1 MTNWA
6 WLKPEL
12 DRLHEQRL
20 FRRVREVTSL
30 PEAWCLVEG
39 RRLRNFA
46 GNDYLNLSHDPRVI
60 EAACVAAQEAGTGST
75 ASALV
80 CGRTPWHAALET
92 QLAQFK
98 GEEAAILFPTGY
110 AANLGTLAALAGT
123 EDIVLCD
130 RLNHASLVDGCRLS
144 GAKFRVYRHDDLAG
158 LEAQLHKATGFRRR
172 LIVTDSVFSMD
183 GDVAPLPE
191 LCALAERFDALLIV
205 DEAHATGVFGTDGHG
220 IAEAQGVAGRVSV
233 SIGTLSKALG
243 GLGGFVA
250 GSTDLIDY
258 LRNHARPQMF
268 STALPPAQCAAA
280 SAALRIIQAEPER
293 RQLLLKGSAR
303 LAQSLRDAGLNLGG
317 QPAGPIIPV
326 LLNDPAKALAVA
338 RELESAGYLVAAIRP
353 PTVPQGT
360 SRLRITLTT
369 ATAGASSQALAG
381 QLLPMNLA

>member
-1 MTNWA
+1 MTAWD

-12 DRLHEQRL
+12 DRLRDQQL

-30 PEAWCLVEG
+30 PDAWCVVEG
-39 RRLRNFA
+39 RKLRNFA

-60 EAACVAAQEAGTGST
+60 EAACVVAKEAGTGSA

-110 AANLGTLAALAGT
+110 AANLGTLAALAGA
-123 EDIVLCD
+123 EDLVLCD

-144 GAKFRVYRHDDLAG
+144 GAKFRVFRHDDLPG
-158 LEAQLHKATGFRRR
+158 LEAQLHKAARFRRR

-183 GDVAPLPE
+183 GDVAPLSE

-205 DEAHATGVFGTDGHG
+205 DEAHATGLFGDLGRG

-250 GSTDLIDY
+250 GPTDLIDF
-258 LRNHARPQMF
+258 LRNHARTQMF

-280 SAALRIIQAEPER
+280 SAALRIIQAEPQL
-293 RQLLLKGSAR
+293 RQVLLKGAAGF
-303 LAQSLRDAGLNLGG
+303 AQTLRDAGLNMGG

-338 RELESAGYLVAAIRP
+338 RELESVGFLVAAIRP

-369 ATAGASSQALAG
+369 ATAGEPSQVLAD
-381 QLLPMNLA
+381 QLKQMRLA